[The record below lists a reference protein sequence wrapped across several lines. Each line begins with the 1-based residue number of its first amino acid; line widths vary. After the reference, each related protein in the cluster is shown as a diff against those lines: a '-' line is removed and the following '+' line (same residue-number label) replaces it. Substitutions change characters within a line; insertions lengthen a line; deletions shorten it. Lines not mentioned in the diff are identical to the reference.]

1 MKTGGFFIFFSP
13 LLLFIFFVTFFAV
26 TLRFL
31 FSTQELFMSD
41 AIKHECGL
49 AFIRLRKPFSYYLQ
63 QYGTVMWGLN
73 KLYLLMEKQHNRGQ
87 DGAGVAAVK
96 LNVEPG
102 YPFLQRIRSAAHQ
115 PIADIFRQINQEV
128 KELEKYQP
136 DVMKHPGLMKG
147 HISYLGELLLGHL
160 RYGTQGKNNA
170 EFCHPFIKR
179 HTIPARNMALAGNFN
194 LINTDELFDLINIE
208 PGEFQKQSDLAAM
221 MEVIHHFLVKCDEE
235 SPGDVDVL
243 GVLRKAVPLFD
254 GGFTVG
260 GLLGNGDSF
269 VFRDANGIRP
279 AYYYISEDVI
289 VAASERSAIRTV
301 FNVGEN
307 EVQELM
313 PGMTLIAKADG
324 SIVIDKVVAPKER
337 RACSFERI
345 YFSRGSDEKIYRER
359 IALGYNLSDQILSS
373 VDYDLK
379 NTIFSFIPNTAEVA
393 FYGLWKGL
401 DDYLK
406 KVKIQR
412 ILAWGKDITEEKLS
426 EMINRKI
433 RIEKIA
439 IKDVKMRTFITEDV
453 SRNEMVQHV
462 YDVTYGT
469 VEKGVDSLV
478 VIDDSIVRGTTLK
491 ESIVRMLARLEP
503 KKIIVVSS
511 APQIRYPD
519 CYGIDMS
526 KLGDFIAF
534 KAAIE
539 LMKENGK
546 EACLQELYEKCKEL
560 QRMGQL
566 HTENVV
572 KQVYK
577 PFTTEQISDKI
588 AELITPKGLTLP
600 VQVIF
605 QTIESLH
612 QACPTNTGDWYFTGN
627 YPTPGGNR
635 VVNKAFI
642 NYMEGK
648 NVRGY

>member
-1 MKTGGFFIFFSP
+1 
-13 LLLFIFFVTFFAV
+13 
-26 TLRFL
+26 
-31 FSTQELFMSD
+31 MSD
-41 AIKHECGL
+41 DIKHECGL

-63 QYGTVMWGLN
+63 QYGTVLYGLN

-96 LNVEPG
+96 LDVEPG
-102 YPFLQRIRSAAHQ
+102 YPFLHRIRSNANQ
-115 PIADIFRQINQEV
+115 PIVDIFSRIHTDLQ
-128 KELEKYQP
+128 ELEKYQP
-136 DVMKHPGLMKG
+136 DIAKHPGLMKG
-147 HISYLGELLLGHL
+147 HIPYLGELLLGHL
-160 RYGTQGKNNA
+160 RYGTQGKNNL

-179 HTIPARNMALAGNFN
+179 HTIPSRNLALAGNFN
-194 LINTDELFDLINIE
+194 LVNTDELFALVNIE

-221 MEVIHHFLVKCDEE
+221 MEVIHHFLMKEDEA
-235 SPGDVDVL
+235 SPADPDITGI
-243 GVLRKAVPLFD
+243 LRKAVPLFD

-260 GLLGNGDSF
+260 GMVGNGDAF

-279 AYYYISEDVI
+279 AYYYINDELI

-307 EVQELM
+307 EVLELM
-313 PGMTLIAKADG
+313 PGMGLIAKADG
-324 SIVIDKVVAPKER
+324 SVSIEKILEPRER

-359 IALGYNLSDQILSS
+359 IALGYNLSEQILTAINH
-373 VDYDLK
+373 DLK

-393 FYGLWKGL
+393 FYGLWKGM

-406 KVKIQR
+406 QVVIQR
-412 ILAWGKDITEEKLS
+412 ILSWGTDVTEEKLS
-426 EMINRKI
+426 TMINRKI

-439 IKDVKMRTFITEDV
+439 IKDVKMRTFITADV
-453 SRNEMVQHV
+453 GRNEMVQHV
-462 YDVTYGT
+462 YDITYGT
-469 VEKGVDSLV
+469 VQKGADTLV
-478 VIDDSIVRGTTLK
+478 VIDDSIVRGTTLR

-526 KLGDFIAF
+526 KLGDFVAF
-534 KAAIE
+534 RAAIE
-539 LMKENGK
+539 LMKDHGK
-546 EACLQELYEKCKEL
+546 EHCLQELYNACKEL
-560 QRMGQL
+560 SRTGQL
-566 HTENVV
+566 HTENMVR
-572 KQVYK
+572 QVYK
-577 PFTTEQISDKI
+577 PFSTEEISDKI
-588 AELITPKGLTLP
+588 AQLITPPEVKTP
-600 VQVIF
+600 VQVIY

-612 QACPTNTGDWYFTGN
+612 LACPTNTGDWYFTGN

>member
-1 MKTGGFFIFFSP
+1 
-13 LLLFIFFVTFFAV
+13 
-26 TLRFL
+26 
-31 FSTQELFMSD
+31 MSD

-87 DGAGVAAVK
+87 DGAGVASVK

-102 YPFLQRIRSAAHQ
+102 YPFLQRIRSSAPQ
-115 PIADIFRQINQEV
+115 PIADVFRQINHEV

-194 LINTDELFDLINIE
+194 LVNTDELFDLINIE

-221 MEVIHHFLVKCDEE
+221 LEVIHHFVVKGDEQ
-235 SPGDVDVL
+235 SPGEMDVL
-243 GVLRKAVPLFD
+243 SALRKAVPLFD

-269 VFRDANGIRP
+269 IFRDAHGIRP

-307 EVQELM
+307 EVKELM
-313 PGMTLIAKADG
+313 PGMGLVVKGNGEI
-324 SIVIDKVVAPKER
+324 IIDKITEPKER
-337 RACSFERI
+337 KACSFERI

-359 IALGYNLSDQILSS
+359 NALGYNLSEQILNA
-373 VDYDLK
+373 VDHDLR

-406 KVKIQR
+406 QVKIQR
-412 ILAWGKDITEEKLS
+412 ILSWGKDITEDKLS

-433 RIEKIA
+433 RVEKIA

-462 YDVTYGT
+462 YDITYGT
-469 VEKGVDSLV
+469 VEKGVDTLV

-503 KKIIVVSS
+503 KKIIIVSS

-526 KLGDFIAF
+526 KLGDFVAF
-534 KAAIE
+534 RAAIE

-546 EACLQELYEKCKEL
+546 EDCLKELYEKCKEL
-560 QRMGQL
+560 QRLDQL

-572 KQVYK
+572 QNVYK
-577 PFTTEQISDKI
+577 PFTTEQISNKV
-588 AELITPKGLTLP
+588 AELITPKGLNLP

-612 QACPTNTGDWYFTGN
+612 RACPTNTGDWYFTGN

>member
-1 MKTGGFFIFFSP
+1 
-13 LLLFIFFVTFFAV
+13 
-26 TLRFL
+26 
-31 FSTQELFMSD
+31 MSD

-102 YPFLQRIRSAAHQ
+102 YPFLQRIRSSAPQ
-115 PIADIFRQINQEV
+115 PIADVFSKINQEV

-147 HISYLGELLLGHL
+147 HISFLGELLLGHL
-160 RYGTQGKNNA
+160 RYGTQGKNNV

-194 LINTDELFDLINIE
+194 LVNTDELFDLINIE

-221 MEVIHHFLVKCDEE
+221 MEVIHHFMVKGDEQ
-235 SPGDVDVL
+235 SPGEMDVL
-243 GVLRKAVPLFD
+243 SALRKAVPLFD

-269 VFRDANGIRP
+269 IFRDAHGIRP
-279 AYYYISEDVI
+279 AYYYINEDVI

-307 EVQELM
+307 EVKELM
-313 PGMTLIAKADG
+313 PGMGLIVKGNGD
-324 SIVIDKVVAPKER
+324 ITIDKITEPKER
-337 RACSFERI
+337 KACSFERI

-359 IALGYNLSDQILSS
+359 NALGYNLSPQILQAI
-373 VDYDLK
+373 DHDLK
-379 NTIFSFIPNTAEVA
+379 NAIFSFIPNTAEVA

-406 KVKIQR
+406 QVKIQR
-412 ILAWGKDITEEKLS
+412 ILSWGKDITEEKLS

-433 RIEKIA
+433 RVEKIA

-462 YDVTYGT
+462 YDITYGT
-469 VEKGVDSLV
+469 VEKGVDTLV

-503 KKIIVVSS
+503 KKIIIVSS

-526 KLGDFIAF
+526 KLGDFVAF

-539 LMKENGK
+539 LMRETGK
-546 EACLQELYEKCKEL
+546 EDCLRELYERCKEL
-560 QRMGQL
+560 QRLGQL

-572 KQVYK
+572 QHVYK

-588 AELITPKGLTLP
+588 AELITPKGLNLP